1 MTIKN
6 HVYSYK
12 NHKQLKMVVIIY
24 HPSLLD
30 RLMSLPDLGMR
41 GVLLSKAILSKY
53 CHNTALSSYTANLPA
68 TRKAQQKKA

>member
-12 NHKQLKMVVIIY
+12 NHKQLRMVVTIY
-24 HPSLLD
+24 HPGLLGH
-30 RLMSLPDLGMR
+30 LMSLPDLAMR

-53 CHNTALSSYTANLPA
+53 CHNTALSSCTANRPA
-68 TRKAQQKKA
+68 TREGQQKKA